1 MRVLKIFVLLLFTL
15 VTISGAMVGAVFIL
29 TKDSP
34 RYTRRVYAAEN
45 VWLLENAHIQ
55 GTASPVVCRQVKDK
69 WVVTF
74 ITAKHLILG
83 VEDDWKISRNKQTL
97 IGGKMIAQHT
107 LEDAALIV
115 FTSATYID
123 LIPLESRSPLFG
135 EEVWAVGYPGVK
147 QLIITQGI
155 VSHLFIASA
164 SSYYGCSGGPVIDSR
179 GRVIGI
185 VVGIFIDRLRGIS
198 VQHIMKFTPIV
209 SLDEWLTTHNISH
222 DKQTQ

>member
-1 MRVLKIFVLLLFTL
+1 MKLKTFALLFATAAFCS
-15 VTISGAMVGAVFIL
+15 VVAIL
-29 TKDSP
+29 SLLNDGP
-34 RYTRRVYAAEN
+34 HPHTRRVYAAEN

-55 GTASPVVCRQVKDK
+55 GTASPVVCRQVNDK

-83 VEDDWKISRNKQTL
+83 IKDEWTISRNEQTL
-97 IGGKMIAQHT
+97 IEGKMIAQHA

-123 LIPLESRSPLFG
+123 IIPLESRSPLFG

-147 QLIITQGI
+147 QPIITQGI

-185 VVGIFIDRLRGIS
+185 VVGIFRDILRGIS
-198 VQHIMKFTPIV
+198 VRHIMKFTPIV